1 MEERLSGAGG
11 DLAAHVHSGVATVTL
26 NRPQALNALT
36 FGMLETLRDWL
47 DHWENDAGVRMVVL
61 DSLNGYVNAM
71 PQEDFLHLHLHELL
85 GYLNQRGVVTIMVLA
100 QHGLIGAMGTPVD
113 VSYLADTVFLM
124 RFFEARGALKKAV
137 SVVKK
142 RSGFHEQTIRGFTMG
157 KDGIVVGEPLLEF
170 QGVMTGVPQ
179 FVGDPPTRQA
189 RDPGATP

>member
-1 MEERLSGAGG
+1 
-11 DLAAHVHSGVATVTL
+11 
-26 NRPQALNALT
+26 
-36 FGMLETLRDWL
+36 
-47 DHWENDAGVRMVVL
+47 
-61 DSLNGYVNAM
+61 
-71 PQEDFLHLHLHELL
+71 
-85 GYLNQRGVVTIMVLA
+85 
-100 QHGLIGAMGTPVD
+100 
-113 VSYLADTVFLM
+113 M

-179 FVGDPPTRQA
+179 FVGEAARQA